1 MTAELRDFIGE
12 DDFEGFLHPQRKN
25 MVGQADVAAGRTG
38 DGWRDRAVFV
48 QKFPVRASPMVTA
61 VARQYCVPRMRV
73 HHSFGSAHDT
83 GNIREA
89 SFHLPFQFSRL
100 DVPRIAGDLDA
111 VTALSVTP
119 KNQRMASF
127 VILRRLESYTTQIE
141 LRAMSRAGGVV
152 LVPGDFN
159 GKCETLPRFS
169 FGRFQSASPDRTLF
183 CGAPPSCAD

>member
-1 MTAELRDFIGE
+1 
-12 DDFEGFLHPQRKN
+12 
-25 MVGQADVAAGRTG
+25 
-38 DGWRDRAVFV
+38 
-48 QKFPVRASPMVTA
+48 
-61 VARQYCVPRMRV
+61 MRV
-73 HHSFGSAHDT
+73 HHAVGSAHDT

-141 LRAMSRAGGVV
+141 LRAMSLAGGVG
-152 LVPGDFN
+152 PGPGGLN
-159 GKCETLPRFS
+159 GKSGALPRFR
-169 FGRFQSASPDRTLF
+169 FGRFPSAHPDRALF
-183 CGAPPSCAD
+183 